1 MAPWHLWTWCPAP
14 GKCGETMG
22 KPWGDKMRKLKWKPP
37 KTFYKKKMLQKID
50 EWKEQIAC
58 ATAILTSQFVRNEKC
73 KEQKQVWD
81 SINESL
87 DRMNQPTYSC
97 NAIHKQQLHDMSD
110 GKGSLPAQ
118 NEVKTVACAAC
129 CGVSTV
135 TSASGSIVLSITN
148 SSEVPQVPLEKKQGA
163 NRKQ

>member
-1 MAPWHLWTWCPAP
+1 
-14 GKCGETMG
+14 MG
-22 KPWGDKMRKLKWKPP
+22 KPWGDKMRKLKYLKWKPS
-37 KTFYKKKMLQKID
+37 KTFYKKKMLQNFQ

-87 DRMNQPTYSC
+87 DKMNQPTYSC

-110 GKGSLPAQ
+110 GKGFLPAQ

-135 TSASGSIVLSITN
+135 TSASGSIN
-148 SSEVPQVPLEKKQGA
+148 EHNKFK
-163 NRKQ
+163 